1 MLEYAFMRKALLVG
15 MLLGLIIP
23 LMGVLVINRRT
34 STVGDALSHTSLAGI
49 GIGLLIG
56 FDPIIGSI
64 GACVLGALSIE
75 SVRRRFPGHGDMATA
90 IVTSTGVGL
99 ASILSDIVPT
109 TTNFES
115 YLFGSII
122 AISDMEVVISIIM
135 SIAIFVMFF
144 LMYYQMIY
152 ISIDDQGARI
162 SGVAVSRV
170 ELLFTLLLAIS
181 IAISSRIIGVLMVSS
196 LMILPVASAMAI
208 SRSYRATVLKAMIFG
223 VSFILIGLTI
233 SFYGGIK
240 PGGAIVLTG
249 VACFL
254 LTLLYNLL
262 RGMRARKL

>member
-1 MLEYAFMRKALLVG
+1 MLEFAFMRKALLVG
-15 MLLGLIIP
+15 ILLGLIIP

-49 GIGLLIG
+49 GLGLLIG
-56 FDPIIGSI
+56 MDPIIGSI
-64 GACVLGALSIE
+64 GACVIGALSIE
-75 SVRRRFPGHGDMATA
+75 AVRRRFPGHGDMATA
-90 IVTSTGVGL
+90 IIMSTGVGM

-109 TTNFES
+109 STDFES

-122 AISDMEVVISIIM
+122 AITDTEVIISILM
-135 SIAIFVMFF
+135 SLAILAVFF

-152 ISIDDQGARI
+152 ISIDYQGARI

-181 IAISSRIIGVLMVSS
+181 IAIASRIIGVLMVSS
-196 LMILPVASAMAI
+196 LMILPVASAMAL
-208 SRSYRATVLKAMIFG
+208 SRSYKATVIRAMCFG

-249 VACFL
+249 VVCFL
-254 LTLLYNLL
+254 LTLLFNLL
-262 RGMRARKL
+262 RSLRMRKL